1 MVLKAA
7 SYQLMRPRVVSS
19 KPVARWAFAGAW
31 MHRCG
36 ASRRCADAAA
46 QDRRRA
52 RIIDAPPSS
61 AWSHMNTRTLIQP
74 LAFRCRI
81 RPALALLP
89 LCVLPALSAAQGVP
103 SLPAKQ
109 IRVVVALAPG
119 GGTDVVTRIVAS
131 RLTDIWGTPV
141 LVENRAGGGQIIGT
155 EFVARA
161 PADGTT
167 LLAVTPA
174 HVINA
179 TLHEKLAYRWDRDFV
194 PIVNM
199 AATANVLVVHPS
211 LPVKTTKELIALV
224 RSRPGQMHYGS
235 SGVGGASHLA
245 FELFNSMAKLDV
257 VHVPYK
263 GGPPAVQD
271 VLAGQISLL
280 MGNMP
285 SVLQHVRSGRMRPLA
300 IASSRRSPLLPEV
313 PTVAES
319 VLPGYEAANW
329 NGLVGPAGVPQ
340 DLVMRYNADV
350 VRVVTEPAIR
360 DRLSATGFDPI
371 GDTPAQF
378 SAYLKT
384 EFQRWATLIRS
395 RGIKAE

>member
-1 MVLKAA
+1 MNARKSATFA
-7 SYQLMRPRVVSS
+7 PR
-19 KPVARWAFAGAW
+19 
-31 MHRCG
+31 
-36 ASRRCADAAA
+36 
-46 QDRRRA
+46 
-52 RIIDAPPSS
+52 
-61 AWSHMNTRTLIQP
+61 P
-74 LAFRCRI
+74 LAVAA
-81 RPALALLP
+81 ALAL
-89 LCVLPALSAAQGVP
+89 PALFAAPPPAALAQVAVA
-103 SLPAKQ
+103 LPAKQ
-109 IRVVVALAPG
+109 IRVIVALAPG
-119 GGTDVVTRIVAS
+119 GGTDVVTRTVAA

-141 LVENRAGGGQIIGT
+141 VVENRAGAGQIIGT

-167 LLAVTPA
+167 LLAITPA

-179 TLHEKLAYRWDRDFV
+179 TLHDKLAYRWDRDFV

-211 LPVKTTKELIALV
+211 LPVKSTKELIALV

-245 FELFNSMAKLDV
+245 FELFSSMAKLDV

-271 VLAGQISLL
+271 VLAGQIYLL

-285 SVLQHVRSGRMRPLA
+285 SVLQHIRSGRMRPLA
-300 IASSRRSPLLPEV
+300 IASSRRSPLLPDL

-319 VLPGYEAANW
+319 ALPGYEATNW
-329 NGLVGPAGVPQ
+329 NGLVAPIGTPP
-340 DLVMRYNADV
+340 DLIARYNADV

-360 DRLSATGFDPI
+360 DRLSAGGFDPI

-378 SAYLKT
+378 AAYLRA
-384 EFQRWATLIRS
+384 EYQRWATVIRT
-395 RGIKAE
+395 RGIKAG

>member
-1 MVLKAA
+1 MPSRSSPMFPRNPSCWLAAAAA
-7 SYQLMRPRVVSS
+7 S
-19 KPVARWAFAGAW
+19 
-31 MHRCG
+31 
-36 ASRRCADAAA
+36 
-46 QDRRRA
+46 
-52 RIIDAPPSS
+52 
-61 AWSHMNTRTLIQP
+61 
-74 LAFRCRI
+74 
-81 RPALALLP
+81 ALAAGTM
-89 LCVLPALSAAQGVP
+89 LPALSAAQGAP
-103 SLPAKQ
+103 SLPARQ

-141 LVENRAGGGQIIGT
+141 LVENRPGGGQIIGT
-155 EFVARA
+155 ESVARA
-161 PADGTT
+161 PADGAT

-194 PIVNM
+194 PIVNI

-211 LPVKTTKELIALV
+211 LPVKTPKELIALV

-245 FELFNSMAKLDV
+245 FELFNSMAKLDL

-263 GGPPAVQD
+263 GGALAVQD

-329 NGLVGPAGVPQ
+329 NGVVAPAGVPQ
-340 DLVMRYNADV
+340 ELVMRYNADV

-360 DRLSATGFDPI
+360 DRLSASGFDPI

-395 RGIKAE
+395 RGIKPE

>member
-1 MVLKAA
+1 MPSRSTPMFPRNPSCRLAA
-7 SYQLMRPRVVSS
+7 AAAAAL
-19 KPVARWAFAGAW
+19 AAGA
-31 MHRCG
+31 M
-36 ASRRCADAAA
+36 
-46 QDRRRA
+46 
-52 RIIDAPPSS
+52 
-61 AWSHMNTRTLIQP
+61 
-74 LAFRCRI
+74 
-81 RPALALLP
+81 
-89 LCVLPALSAAQGVP
+89 LPALSAAQGVP
-103 SLPAKQ
+103 SLPARQ

-141 LVENRAGGGQIIGT
+141 LVENRPGGGQIIGT

-161 PADGTT
+161 PADGAI

-179 TLHEKLAYRWDRDFV
+179 TLHEKLGYRWDRDFV

-211 LPVKTTKELIALV
+211 LPVKTPKELIALV
-224 RSRPGQMHYGS
+224 RSRPGQMHFGS

-245 FELFNSMAKLDV
+245 FELFNSMAKLDL

-263 GGPPAVQD
+263 GGALAVQD

-329 NGLVGPAGVPQ
+329 NGLVAPAGVPQ

-360 DRLSATGFDPI
+360 DRLSASGFDPI

>member
-1 MVLKAA
+1 MSAGNLNLPSTCMPFLA
-7 SYQLMRPRVVSS
+7 
-19 KPVARWAFAGAW
+19 VALAVPSCAFAQ
-31 MHRCG
+31 
-36 ASRRCADAAA
+36 AA
-46 QDRRRA
+46 
-52 RIIDAPPSS
+52 P
-61 AWSHMNTRTLIQP
+61 
-74 LAFRCRI
+74 
-81 RPALALLP
+81 
-89 LCVLPALSAAQGVP
+89 V
-103 SLPAKQ
+103 LPAKQ
-109 IRVVVALAPG
+109 IRVIVALAPG

-131 RLTDIWGTPV
+131 RLTEIWGTPV
-141 LVENRAGGGQIIGT
+141 IVENRAGGGQIIGT

-161 PADGTT
+161 APDGAT

-245 FELFNSMAKLDV
+245 FELFNAMAKLDV
-257 VHVPYK
+257 VHVPFK

-271 VLAGQISLL
+271 VLAGRISLL

-285 SVLQHVRSGRMRPLA
+285 SVLQHVRSGRMRPLG

-319 VLPGYEAANW
+319 ALPGYEAANW
-329 NGLVGPAGVPQ
+329 NGLVAPIGVPQ

-350 VRVVTEPAIR
+350 VRVVTEPVIR
-360 DRLSATGFDPI
+360 ERLSSSGFDPI

-378 SAYLKT
+378 STYLKT
-384 EFQRWATLIRS
+384 EFQRWATVIRV
-395 RGIKAE
+395 RGIKAI

>member
-1 MVLKAA
+1 MF
-7 SYQLMRPRVVSS
+7 PRNPSC
-19 KPVARWAFAGAW
+19 WL
-31 MHRCG
+31 
-36 ASRRCADAAA
+36 AAA
-46 QDRRRA
+46 A
-52 RIIDAPPSS
+52 A
-61 AWSHMNTRTLIQP
+61 A
-74 LAFRCRI
+74 
-81 RPALALLP
+81 ALAAGTM
-89 LCVLPALSAAQGVP
+89 LPALSAAQGVP
-103 SLPAKQ
+103 SLPARQ

-141 LVENRAGGGQIIGT
+141 LVENRPGGGQIIGT
-155 EFVARA
+155 ESVARA
-161 PADGTT
+161 PADGAT

-211 LPVKTTKELIALV
+211 LPVKTPKELIALV

-319 VLPGYEAANW
+319 ALPGYEAANW
-329 NGLVGPAGVPQ
+329 NGLVAPAGVPQ

-360 DRLSATGFDPI
+360 DRLSASGFDPI

>member
-1 MVLKAA
+1 MPSRSSPMFPRNPSCWLAAAAA
-7 SYQLMRPRVVSS
+7 S
-19 KPVARWAFAGAW
+19 
-31 MHRCG
+31 
-36 ASRRCADAAA
+36 
-46 QDRRRA
+46 
-52 RIIDAPPSS
+52 
-61 AWSHMNTRTLIQP
+61 
-74 LAFRCRI
+74 
-81 RPALALLP
+81 ALAAGTM
-89 LCVLPALSAAQGVP
+89 LPALSAAQGAP
-103 SLPAKQ
+103 SLPARQ

-141 LVENRAGGGQIIGT
+141 LVENRPGGGQIIGT
-155 EFVARA
+155 ESVARA
-161 PADGTT
+161 PADGAT

-211 LPVKTTKELIALV
+211 LPVKTPKELIALV

-245 FELFNSMAKLDV
+245 FELFNSMAKLDL

-263 GGPPAVQD
+263 GGALAVQD

-329 NGLVGPAGVPQ
+329 NGLVAPAGVPQ
-340 DLVMRYNADV
+340 ELVMRYNADV

-360 DRLSATGFDPI
+360 DRLSASGFDPI

-395 RGIKAE
+395 RSIKAE

>member
-1 MVLKAA
+1 MPSRSSPMFPRNPSCWLAAAAA
-7 SYQLMRPRVVSS
+7 S
-19 KPVARWAFAGAW
+19 
-31 MHRCG
+31 
-36 ASRRCADAAA
+36 
-46 QDRRRA
+46 
-52 RIIDAPPSS
+52 
-61 AWSHMNTRTLIQP
+61 
-74 LAFRCRI
+74 
-81 RPALALLP
+81 ALAAGTM
-89 LCVLPALSAAQGVP
+89 LPALSAAQGAP
-103 SLPAKQ
+103 SLPARQ

-141 LVENRAGGGQIIGT
+141 LVENRPGGGQIIGT
-155 EFVARA
+155 ESVARA
-161 PADGTT
+161 PADGAT

-211 LPVKTTKELIALV
+211 LPVKTPKELIALV

-245 FELFNSMAKLDV
+245 FELFNSMAKLDL

-263 GGPPAVQD
+263 GGALAVQD

-329 NGLVGPAGVPQ
+329 NGLVAPAGVPQ
-340 DLVMRYNADV
+340 ELVMRYNADV

-360 DRLSATGFDPI
+360 DRLSASGFDPI

>member
-1 MVLKAA
+1 
-7 SYQLMRPRVVSS
+7 
-19 KPVARWAFAGAW
+19 
-31 MHRCG
+31 
-36 ASRRCADAAA
+36 
-46 QDRRRA
+46 
-52 RIIDAPPSS
+52 
-61 AWSHMNTRTLIQP
+61 
-74 LAFRCRI
+74 
-81 RPALALLP
+81 
-89 LCVLPALSAAQGVP
+89 
-103 SLPAKQ
+103 
-109 IRVVVALAPG
+109 
-119 GGTDVVTRIVAS
+119 
-131 RLTDIWGTPV
+131 
-141 LVENRAGGGQIIGT
+141 
-155 EFVARA
+155 
-161 PADGTT
+161 
-167 LLAVTPA
+167 
-174 HVINA
+174 
-179 TLHEKLAYRWDRDFV
+179 
-194 PIVNM
+194 
-199 AATANVLVVHPS
+199 
-211 LPVKTTKELIALV
+211 
-224 RSRPGQMHYGS
+224 MHYGS

-245 FELFNSMAKLDV
+245 FELFNSMAKLDL

-263 GGPPAVQD
+263 GGALAVQD

-329 NGLVGPAGVPQ
+329 NGLVAPAGVPQ
-340 DLVMRYNADV
+340 ELVMRYNADV

-360 DRLSATGFDPI
+360 DRLSASGFDPI

>member
-1 MVLKAA
+1 MNARKSATFA
-7 SYQLMRPRVVSS
+7 PR
-19 KPVARWAFAGAW
+19 
-31 MHRCG
+31 
-36 ASRRCADAAA
+36 
-46 QDRRRA
+46 
-52 RIIDAPPSS
+52 
-61 AWSHMNTRTLIQP
+61 P
-74 LAFRCRI
+74 LAVAA
-81 RPALALLP
+81 ALAL
-89 LCVLPALSAAQGVP
+89 PALFAAPPPAALAQVAVA
-103 SLPAKQ
+103 LPAKQ
-109 IRVVVALAPG
+109 IRVIVALAPG
-119 GGTDVVTRIVAS
+119 GGTDVVTRTVAA

-141 LVENRAGGGQIIGT
+141 VVENRAGAGQIIGT

-167 LLAVTPA
+167 LLAITPA

-179 TLHEKLAYRWDRDFV
+179 TLHDKLAYRWDRDFV

-211 LPVKTTKELIALV
+211 LPVKSTKELIALV

-245 FELFNSMAKLDV
+245 FELFSSMAKLDM

-271 VLAGQISLL
+271 VLAGQIYLL

-285 SVLQHVRSGRMRPLA
+285 SVLQHIRSGRMRPLA
-300 IASSRRSPLLPEV
+300 IASSRRSPLLPDL

-319 VLPGYEAANW
+319 ALPGYEATNW
-329 NGLVGPAGVPQ
+329 NGLVAPIGTPP
-340 DLVMRYNADV
+340 DLIARYNADV

-360 DRLSATGFDPI
+360 DRLSAGGFDPI

-378 SAYLKT
+378 AAYLRA
-384 EFQRWATLIRS
+384 EYQRWATVIRT
-395 RGIKAE
+395 RGIKAG

>member
-1 MVLKAA
+1 MF
-7 SYQLMRPRVVSS
+7 PRNPSC
-19 KPVARWAFAGAW
+19 WL
-31 MHRCG
+31 
-36 ASRRCADAAA
+36 AAA
-46 QDRRRA
+46 A
-52 RIIDAPPSS
+52 A
-61 AWSHMNTRTLIQP
+61 A
-74 LAFRCRI
+74 
-81 RPALALLP
+81 ALAAGTM
-89 LCVLPALSAAQGVP
+89 LPALSAAQGVP
-103 SLPAKQ
+103 SLPARQ

-141 LVENRAGGGQIIGT
+141 LVENRPGGGQIIGT
-155 EFVARA
+155 ESVARA
-161 PADGTT
+161 PADGAT

-211 LPVKTTKELIALV
+211 LPVKTPKELIALV

-245 FELFNSMAKLDV
+245 FELFNSMAKLDL

-263 GGPPAVQD
+263 GGALAVQD

-319 VLPGYEAANW
+319 VLTGYEAANW

-360 DRLSATGFDPI
+360 DRLSASGFDPI

>member
-1 MVLKAA
+1 MTA
-7 SYQLMRPRVVSS
+7 SPSNPPR
-19 KPVARWAFAGAW
+19 R
-31 MHRCG
+31 RLCG
-36 ASRRCADAAA
+36 ATVVALVLALMLSSLPGVAAA
-46 QDRRRA
+46 QG
-52 RIIDAPPSS
+52 P
-61 AWSHMNTRTLIQP
+61 
-74 LAFRCRI
+74 
-81 RPALALLP
+81 
-89 LCVLPALSAAQGVP
+89 VP
-103 SLPAKQ
+103 LPAKQ
-109 IRVVVALAPG
+109 IRIVVALAPG

-131 RLTDIWGTPV
+131 RLTEIWGTSV
-141 LVENRAGGGQIIGT
+141 IVENRAGGGQIIGT

-161 PADGTT
+161 PADGAT

-179 TLHEKLAYRWDRDFV
+179 TLHEKLNYRWDRDFA

-211 LPVKTTKELIALV
+211 LPVKTPRELIALV

-245 FELFNSMAKLDV
+245 FELFNAMARLDL

-263 GGPPAVQD
+263 GGPLAVQD

-285 SVLQHVRSGRMRPLA
+285 SVLQHIRTGRMRALA

-319 VLPGYEAANW
+319 ALPGYEAANW
-329 NGLVGPAGVPQ
+329 NGLVAPAGTSQ
-340 DLVMRYNADV
+340 DLVVRYNADV

-360 DRLSATGFDPI
+360 DRLSAGGFDPI

-384 EFQRWATLIRS
+384 EFQRWATVIRS
-395 RGIKAE
+395 RGIRAD

>member
-1 MVLKAA
+1 MNAGKPTTPFHR
-7 SYQLMRPRVVSS
+7 MPVV
-19 KPVARWAFAGAW
+19 P
-31 MHRCG
+31 
-36 ASRRCADAAA
+36 
-46 QDRRRA
+46 
-52 RIIDAPPSS
+52 I
-61 AWSHMNTRTLIQP
+61 
-74 LAFRCRI
+74 
-81 RPALALLP
+81 ALALLSMP
-89 LCVLPALSAAQGVP
+89 MLPSHVSAQGAP

-109 IRVVVALAPG
+109 IRVIVALAPG

-131 RLTDIWGTPV
+131 RLTDIWGMPV
-141 LVENRAGGGQIIGT
+141 IVENRAGAGQIIGT

-161 PADGTT
+161 LPDGAT

-179 TLHEKLAYRWDRDFV
+179 TLHEKLPYRWDRDFV

-245 FELFNSMAKLDV
+245 FELFNAMANLDL

-271 VLAGQISLL
+271 LLAGQISLL

-319 VLPGYEAANW
+319 ALPGYEAANW
-329 NGLVGPAGVPQ
+329 NGLVAPAGVPQ

-360 DRLSATGFDPI
+360 ERLSSSGFDPI
-371 GDTPAQF
+371 GDTSAQF
-378 SAYLKT
+378 SAYLKA
-384 EFQRWATLIRS
+384 EFQRWATVIRL
-395 RGIKAE
+395 RGIRAEQARRSAVA

>member
-1 MVLKAA
+1 MD
-7 SYQLMRPRVVSS
+7 
-19 KPVARWAFAGAW
+19 
-31 MHRCG
+31 
-36 ASRRCADAAA
+36 ASRKIP
-46 QDRRRA
+46 RA
-52 RIIDAPPSS
+52 KR
-61 AWSHMNTRTLIQP
+61 
-74 LAFRCRI
+74 
-81 RPALALLP
+81 RPARRTALSASAALA
-89 LCVLPALSAAQGVP
+89 LCVLPSATFAQGAV

-109 IRVVVALAPG
+109 IRVIVALAPG
-119 GGTDVVTRIVAS
+119 GGTDVVTRIVAA

-141 LVENRAGGGQIIGT
+141 VVENRAGGGQIIGT

-161 PADGTT
+161 PADGAT
-167 LLAVTPA
+167 LLAITPA

-179 TLHEKLAYRWDRDFV
+179 TLHEKLPYRWDRDFV

-271 VLAGQISLL
+271 VLAGQIYLL

-285 SVLQHVRSGRMRPLA
+285 SVLQHIRSGRMRPLA
-300 IASSRRSPLLPEV
+300 IASSRRSPLLPEL

-319 VLPGYEAANW
+319 ALPGYEASNW
-329 NGLVGPAGVPQ
+329 NGLVAPAGTPQ
-340 DLVMRYNADV
+340 DLVTRYNADV

-360 DRLSATGFDPI
+360 DRLSSGGFDPI
-371 GDTPAQF
+371 GDTPTQF

-384 EFQRWATLIRS
+384 EFQRWATVIRA
-395 RGIKAE
+395 RGIKVD

>member
-1 MVLKAA
+1 MP
-7 SYQLMRPRVVSS
+7 SRSSPMFPRNPSC
-19 KPVARWAFAGAW
+19 WL
-31 MHRCG
+31 
-36 ASRRCADAAA
+36 AAA
-46 QDRRRA
+46 A
-52 RIIDAPPSS
+52 A
-61 AWSHMNTRTLIQP
+61 A
-74 LAFRCRI
+74 
-81 RPALALLP
+81 ALAAGTM
-89 LCVLPALSAAQGVP
+89 LPALSAAQGAP
-103 SLPAKQ
+103 SLPARQ

-141 LVENRAGGGQIIGT
+141 LVENRPGGGQIIGT
-155 EFVARA
+155 ESVARA
-161 PADGTT
+161 PADGAT

-194 PIVNM
+194 PIVNI

-211 LPVKTTKELIALV
+211 LPVKTPKELIALV

-245 FELFNSMAKLDV
+245 FELFNSMAKLDL

-263 GGPPAVQD
+263 GGALAVQD

-329 NGLVGPAGVPQ
+329 NGLVAPAGVPQ
-340 DLVMRYNADV
+340 ELVMRYNADV

-360 DRLSATGFDPI
+360 DRLSASGFDPI

-395 RGIKAE
+395 RGIKPE

>member
-1 MVLKAA
+1 MPFHCA
-7 SYQLMRPRVVSS
+7 PVV
-19 KPVARWAFAGAW
+19 P
-31 MHRCG
+31 
-36 ASRRCADAAA
+36 
-46 QDRRRA
+46 
-52 RIIDAPPSS
+52 I
-61 AWSHMNTRTLIQP
+61 
-74 LAFRCRI
+74 
-81 RPALALLP
+81 ALALLSMP
-89 LCVLPALSAAQGVP
+89 MLASHASAQGAP

-109 IRVVVALAPG
+109 IRVIVALAPG

-131 RLTDIWGTPV
+131 RLTEIWGTSV
-141 LVENRAGGGQIIGT
+141 IVENRAGGGQIIGT

-161 PADGTT
+161 ASDGAT

-199 AATANVLVVHPS
+199 AATANVLVIHPS

-224 RSRPGQMHYGS
+224 RSRPGQMNYGS

-245 FELFNSMAKLDV
+245 FELFNAMAKLDV
-257 VHVPYK
+257 VHVPFK

-271 VLAGQISLL
+271 VLAGRISLL

-300 IASSRRSPLLPEV
+300 IASSKRSPLLPQL

-319 VLPGYEAANW
+319 ALPGYEASNW
-329 NGLVGPAGVPQ
+329 NGLVAPVGTPPE
-340 DLVMRYNADV
+340 LITRYNADV

-360 DRLSATGFDPI
+360 DRLSAGGFDPI

-378 SAYLKT
+378 AGYLKT
-384 EFQRWATLIRS
+384 EFQRWATVIRA

>member
-1 MVLKAA
+1 MIT
-7 SYQLMRPRVVSS
+7 
-19 KPVARWAFAGAW
+19 
-31 MHRCG
+31 H
-36 ASRRCADAAA
+36 
-46 QDRRRA
+46 
-52 RIIDAPPSS
+52 
-61 AWSHMNTRTLIQP
+61 
-74 LAFRCRI
+74 
-81 RPALALLP
+81 RPALAILTAWIMLP
-89 LCVLPALSAAQGVP
+89 SSVVLAQTGF
-103 SLPAKQ
+103 PAKP
-109 IRVVVALAPG
+109 ISIIVPLAPG

-141 LVENRAGGGQIIGT
+141 LVENRPGGGQIIGT
-155 EFVARA
+155 ESVARA
-161 PADGTT
+161 PADGAT

-319 VLPGYEAANW
+319 ALPGYEAANW
-329 NGLVGPAGVPQ
+329 NGLVAPAGVPQ

>member
-1 MVLKAA
+1 MNARESA
-7 SYQLMRPRVVSS
+7 TFAPR
-19 KPVARWAFAGAW
+19 
-31 MHRCG
+31 
-36 ASRRCADAAA
+36 
-46 QDRRRA
+46 
-52 RIIDAPPSS
+52 
-61 AWSHMNTRTLIQP
+61 P
-74 LAFRCRI
+74 LAVAA
-81 RPALALLP
+81 ALAL
-89 LCVLPALSAAQGVP
+89 PALFAAPPPAALAQVAVA
-103 SLPAKQ
+103 LPAKQ
-109 IRVVVALAPG
+109 IRVIVALAPG
-119 GGTDVVTRIVAS
+119 GGTDVVTRTVAA

-141 LVENRAGGGQIIGT
+141 VVENRAGAGQIIGT

-167 LLAVTPA
+167 LLAITPA

-179 TLHEKLAYRWDRDFV
+179 TLHDKLAYRWDRDFV

-211 LPVKTTKELIALV
+211 LPVKSTKELIALV

-245 FELFNSMAKLDV
+245 FELFSSMAKLDV

-271 VLAGQISLL
+271 VLAGQIYLL

-285 SVLQHVRSGRMRPLA
+285 SVLQHIRSGRMRPLA
-300 IASSRRSPLLPEV
+300 IASSRRSLLLPDL

-319 VLPGYEAANW
+319 ALPGYEATNW
-329 NGLVGPAGVPQ
+329 NGLVAPVGTPP
-340 DLVMRYNADV
+340 DLIARYNADV

-360 DRLSATGFDPI
+360 DRLSAGGFDPI

-378 SAYLKT
+378 AAYLRA
-384 EFQRWATLIRS
+384 EYQRWATVIRT
-395 RGIKAE
+395 RGIKAG

>member
-1 MVLKAA
+1 MP
-7 SYQLMRPRVVSS
+7 SRSSPMFPRNPSC
-19 KPVARWAFAGAW
+19 WL
-31 MHRCG
+31 
-36 ASRRCADAAA
+36 AAA
-46 QDRRRA
+46 A
-52 RIIDAPPSS
+52 A
-61 AWSHMNTRTLIQP
+61 A
-74 LAFRCRI
+74 
-81 RPALALLP
+81 ALAAGTM
-89 LCVLPALSAAQGVP
+89 LPALSAAQGAP
-103 SLPAKQ
+103 SLPARQ

-141 LVENRAGGGQIIGT
+141 LVENRPGGGQIIGT
-155 EFVARA
+155 ESVARA
-161 PADGTT
+161 PADGAT

-211 LPVKTTKELIALV
+211 LPVKTPKELIALV

-245 FELFNSMAKLDV
+245 FELFNSMAKLDL

-263 GGPPAVQD
+263 GGALAVQD

-329 NGLVGPAGVPQ
+329 NGLVAPAGVPQ
-340 DLVMRYNADV
+340 ELVMRYNADV

-360 DRLSATGFDPI
+360 DRLSASGFDPI

>member
-1 MVLKAA
+1 MNARESA
-7 SYQLMRPRVVSS
+7 TFAPR
-19 KPVARWAFAGAW
+19 
-31 MHRCG
+31 
-36 ASRRCADAAA
+36 
-46 QDRRRA
+46 
-52 RIIDAPPSS
+52 
-61 AWSHMNTRTLIQP
+61 P
-74 LAFRCRI
+74 LAVAA
-81 RPALALLP
+81 ALAL
-89 LCVLPALSAAQGVP
+89 PALFAAPPPAALAQVAVA
-103 SLPAKQ
+103 LPAKQ
-109 IRVVVALAPG
+109 IRVIVALAPG
-119 GGTDVVTRIVAS
+119 GGTDVVTRTVAA

-141 LVENRAGGGQIIGT
+141 VVENRAGAGQIIGT

-167 LLAVTPA
+167 LLAITPA

-179 TLHEKLAYRWDRDFV
+179 TLHDKLAYRWDRDFV

-211 LPVKTTKELIALV
+211 LPVKSTKELIALV

-245 FELFNSMAKLDV
+245 FELFSSMAKLDV

-271 VLAGQISLL
+271 VLAGQIYLL

-285 SVLQHVRSGRMRPLA
+285 SVLQHIRSGRMRPLA
-300 IASSRRSPLLPEV
+300 IASSRRSPLLPDL

-319 VLPGYEAANW
+319 ALPGYEATNW
-329 NGLVGPAGVPQ
+329 NGLVAPVGTPP
-340 DLVMRYNADV
+340 DLIARYNADV

-360 DRLSATGFDPI
+360 DRLSAGGFDPI

-378 SAYLKT
+378 AAYLRA
-384 EFQRWATLIRS
+384 EYQRWATVIRT
-395 RGIKAE
+395 RGIKAG

>member
-1 MVLKAA
+1 MFPRNPSCWLAAAAA
-7 SYQLMRPRVVSS
+7 S
-19 KPVARWAFAGAW
+19 
-31 MHRCG
+31 
-36 ASRRCADAAA
+36 
-46 QDRRRA
+46 
-52 RIIDAPPSS
+52 
-61 AWSHMNTRTLIQP
+61 
-74 LAFRCRI
+74 
-81 RPALALLP
+81 ALAAGTM
-89 LCVLPALSAAQGVP
+89 LPALSAAQGAP
-103 SLPAKQ
+103 SLPARQ

-141 LVENRAGGGQIIGT
+141 LVENRPGGGQIIGT
-155 EFVARA
+155 ESVARA
-161 PADGTT
+161 PADGAT

-211 LPVKTTKELIALV
+211 LPVKTPKELIALV

-245 FELFNSMAKLDV
+245 FELFNSMAKLDL

-263 GGPPAVQD
+263 GGALAVQD

-329 NGLVGPAGVPQ
+329 NGLVAPAGVPQ
-340 DLVMRYNADV
+340 ELVMRYNADV

-360 DRLSATGFDPI
+360 DRLSASGFDPI

-378 SAYLKT
+378 SACLKT

>member
-1 MVLKAA
+1 MFPRNPSCWLAAAAA
-7 SYQLMRPRVVSS
+7 S
-19 KPVARWAFAGAW
+19 
-31 MHRCG
+31 
-36 ASRRCADAAA
+36 
-46 QDRRRA
+46 
-52 RIIDAPPSS
+52 
-61 AWSHMNTRTLIQP
+61 
-74 LAFRCRI
+74 
-81 RPALALLP
+81 ALAAGTM
-89 LCVLPALSAAQGVP
+89 LPALSAAQGAP
-103 SLPAKQ
+103 SLPARQ

-141 LVENRAGGGQIIGT
+141 LVENRPGGGQIIGT
-155 EFVARA
+155 ESVARA
-161 PADGTT
+161 PADGAT

-211 LPVKTTKELIALV
+211 LPVKTPKELIALV

-245 FELFNSMAKLDV
+245 FELFNSMAKLDL

-263 GGPPAVQD
+263 GGALAVQD

-329 NGLVGPAGVPQ
+329 NGLVAPAGVPQ
-340 DLVMRYNADV
+340 ELVMRYNADV

-360 DRLSATGFDPI
+360 DRLSASGFDPI

-395 RGIKAE
+395 RSIKAE

>member
-1 MVLKAA
+1 
-7 SYQLMRPRVVSS
+7 
-19 KPVARWAFAGAW
+19 
-31 MHRCG
+31 
-36 ASRRCADAAA
+36 
-46 QDRRRA
+46 
-52 RIIDAPPSS
+52 
-61 AWSHMNTRTLIQP
+61 MNTRTLIQP

-103 SLPAKQ
+103 TLPAKQ

-319 VLPGYEAANW
+319 ALPGYQPAAFPASEAEAA
-329 NGLVGPAGVPQ
+329 PAGRPRPWVRPQ
-340 DLVMRYNADV
+340 PQLAAERG
-350 VRVVTEPAIR
+350 R
-360 DRLSATGFDPI
+360 S
-371 GDTPAQF
+371 
-378 SAYLKT
+378 S
-384 EFQRWATLIRS
+384 LILGLCRRQS
-395 RGIKAE
+395 GRGC